1 MSSAEDTQA
10 ALEAQLLEVR
20 LQLAYPDH
28 WRKAE
33 RERQQRRLRE
43 LQLQVAD
50 LKEARW
56 GD

>member
-1 MSSAEDTQA
+1 MSGKTLPE
-10 ALEAQLLEVR
+10 LEAELLDLRV
-20 LQLAYPDH
+20 QLAYPGH

-50 LKEARW
+50 LKGARW
-56 GD
+56 GG